1 MARSNYRGG
10 TSRRAPKDINR
21 RIKKKPCALCRDG
34 VDWVDYKDVPL
45 LRKYMSDRGKI
56 RSRRV
61 TGNCAQHQRD
71 IAEAIKTARELVL
84 LPYTQRTVTERPGAR
99 GGRGERGERGE
110 RGDRGDRGDR
120 GERSERGPGGRDGE
134 RGREERAGAGAG
146 ATGAEASGEGPE
158 LEEDEPLQAGAVA
171 DGSATESATHGAAEP
186 EPEPATAGDER

>member
-10 TSRRAPKDINR
+10 TSRRAPKDLGR

-34 VDWVDYKDVPL
+34 VEWVDYKDLPL
-45 LRKYMSDRGKI
+45 LRKFMSDRGKI

-71 IAEAIKTARELVL
+71 IAEAIKNARELVL

-110 RGDRGDRGDR
+110 RG
-120 GERSERGPGGRDGE
+120 PGAGRDE
-134 RGREERAGAGAG
+134 RGREGRGPDLSADEGSESAALTASDGLVAEDDAS
-146 ATGAEASGEGPE
+146 AEVTGALAPGA
-158 LEEDEPLQAGAVA
+158 DE
-171 DGSATESATHGAAEP
+171 
-186 EPEPATAGDER
+186 GDER